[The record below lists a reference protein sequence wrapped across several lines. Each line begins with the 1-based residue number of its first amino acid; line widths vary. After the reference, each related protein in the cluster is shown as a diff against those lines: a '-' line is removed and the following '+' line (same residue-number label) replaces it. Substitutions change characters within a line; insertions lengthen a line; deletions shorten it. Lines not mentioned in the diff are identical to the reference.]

1 MLGLC
6 FHLCIL
12 VKQTRIESRATV
24 YIVKNDRLVS
34 RMRHQRNVIRD
45 PIQEDKIIKMFTV
58 GNIKTNYRGCKKVG
72 VSL

>member
-6 FHLCIL
+6 FHLSIL

-34 RMRHQRNVIRD
+34 RMRHQRNVIRYT
-45 PIQEDKIIKMFTV
+45 IQKRTNENVEED
-58 GNIKTNYRGCKKVG
+58 C
-72 VSL
+72 